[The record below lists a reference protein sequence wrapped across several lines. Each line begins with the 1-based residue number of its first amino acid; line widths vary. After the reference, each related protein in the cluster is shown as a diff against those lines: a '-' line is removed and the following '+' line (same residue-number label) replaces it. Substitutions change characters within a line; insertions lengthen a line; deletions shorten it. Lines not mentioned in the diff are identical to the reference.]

1 VSRPYLVVGLLEKG
15 DMPFRKVGVQRRVLL
30 RDVVAYKSRT
40 HPDRRA
46 ALNELAHLG
55 QELGVGYEA

>member
-1 VSRPYLVVGLLEKG
+1 
-15 DMPFRKVGVQRRVLL
+15 L

-40 HPDRRA
+40 DPDRRA